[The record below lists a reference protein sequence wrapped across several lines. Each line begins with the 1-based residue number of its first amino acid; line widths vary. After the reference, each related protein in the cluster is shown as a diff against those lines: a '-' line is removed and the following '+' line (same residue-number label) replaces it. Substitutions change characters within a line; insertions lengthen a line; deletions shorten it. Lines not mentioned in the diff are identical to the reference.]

1 MISDGSMA
9 IIIAVMLIYGM
20 IMVKQ
25 FRIEKDKGELLIASK
40 RVINSNHIL
49 MSTYIILLCLYT
61 GRRIQY
67 HMKWDETDIVFTT
80 LLGLAIIF
88 SVYQSLRKQALY
100 EKILVTPERTYLLE
114 SIIDYEW
121 GSFIETEE
129 SIVLRLK
136 VKVSFLSR
144 IKIKEV
150 YIKAKAEEKEKIEVF
165 LSTNII
171 KNEL

>member
-1 MISDGSMA
+1 
-9 IIIAVMLIYGM
+9 
-20 IMVKQ
+20 
-25 FRIEKDKGELLIASK
+25 
-40 RVINSNHIL
+40 
-49 MSTYIILLCLYT
+49 
-61 GRRIQY
+61 
-67 HMKWDETDIVFTT
+67 MKWDETDIVFAT

-144 IKIKEV
+144 IKVKEV